1 MYSKRN
7 EKVMKILKSL
17 YINHLFYWS
26 LLTIA
31 VLSFISFFV
40 DWLYPVAV
48 GLLVLLLLLLL
59 IDIFILFSGKNS
71 VSASRILPEMLSN
84 GDENPVRI
92 KVNNHY
98 RIPVYL
104 RIIDEI
110 PYQYQKRDFSIESR
124 IGKFAEKEY
133 EYTLRPVQRGEYLF
147 GKLNAFVLSPL
158 RLAMRRYIFSENAN
172 VAAYPSF
179 VQMKKYD
186 LVAFSHNPFEYG
198 LKKIRRIGH
207 TMEFEQ
213 IKEYVQ
219 GDDIRT
225 INWKAT
231 SKKSQLM
238 VNQYQEEKSQPV
250 YLLIDKGRSMQM
262 PFEGMSLLDWSI
274 NSTLALS
281 NIVIRKQDKA
291 GLFTFS
297 KKVEDRV
304 PANRREGQMQKIM
317 NALYRIETNF
327 FESDFNRLYVEIKQS
342 ITQRSLL
349 ILYTNFETT
358 DALQR
363 QLPYLKAI
371 SKSHLL
377 IVVFFR
383 NTELNRLIDKKTEK
397 LNEVYDKIIAEKLAF
412 EKRLIVRELTRH
424 GIQCVLSS
432 PESLTIDSINKYLE
446 IKARGMI

>member
-1 MYSKRN
+1 
-7 EKVMKILKSL
+7 MKILKSL
-17 YINHLFYWS
+17 YVNHLLYWS
-26 LLTIA
+26 LLGVA
-31 VLSFISFFV
+31 VLSFVSFFV
-40 DWLYPVAV
+40 DWLYPVAA
-48 GLLVLLLLLLL
+48 GLLALLLLLLL
-59 IDIFILFSGKNS
+59 VDIFVLFPGRNS
-71 VSASRILPEMLSN
+71 ISASRVLPEMLSN
-84 GDENPVRI
+84 GDKNSVWI
-92 KVNNHY
+92 KIRNNY

-110 PYQYQKRDFSIESR
+110 PHQYQKRDFLLQSR
-124 IGKFAEKEY
+124 LGKFSEKEY

-147 GKLNAFVLSPL
+147 GKLNIFVLSPL
-158 RLAMRRYIFSENAN
+158 RLAMRRYIFSENAI

-179 VQMKKYD
+179 IQMKKYD
-186 LVAFSHNPFEYG
+186 LIAFSHNPFEYG

-231 SKKSQLM
+231 SKKGQLM

-262 PFEGMSLLDWSI
+262 PFDGMSLLDWAI

-304 PANRREGQMQKIM
+304 PANRQAGQMQKIM

-371 SKSHLL
+371 SRNHLL
-377 IVVFFR
+377 IVIFFR
-383 NTELNRLIDKKTEK
+383 NTELDRLIDKRAEK
-397 LNEVYDKIIAEKLAF
+397 LNEVYDRVIAEKFAF

-432 PESLTIDSINKYLE
+432 PENLTIDSINKYLE
-446 IKARGMI
+446 VKARGMI

>member
-1 MYSKRN
+1 
-7 EKVMKILKSL
+7 MKILKSL
-17 YINHLFYWS
+17 YINHVFYWS
-26 LLTIA
+26 LLGIA
-31 VLSFISFFV
+31 VLSFVSFFV

-48 GLLVLLLLLLL
+48 GLLIVLLLLLLV
-59 IDIFILFSGKNS
+59 DIFVLFSGKDNIS
-71 VSASRILPEMLSN
+71 SSRVLPEMLSN
-84 GDENPVRI
+84 GDENIVRI
-92 KVNNHY
+92 KIHNHY
-98 RIPVYL
+98 PVPVRL
-104 RIIDEI
+104 HIIDEI
-110 PYQYQKRDFSIESR
+110 PYQYQKRDFLMESD

-147 GKLNAFVLSPL
+147 GKLNVSVLTPL
-158 RLAMRRYIFSENAN
+158 RLAMRRYIFSENAT

-179 VQMKKYD
+179 IQMKKYD
-186 LVAFSHNPFEYG
+186 LIAFSHNPFEYG

-213 IKEYVQ
+213 IKGYVQ

-231 SKKSQLM
+231 SKKGGLM

-250 YLLIDKGRSMQM
+250 YMLIDKGRSMQM
-262 PFEGMSLLDWSI
+262 PFGGMTLLDWAI

-304 PANRREGQMQKIM
+304 PANRQAGQMQKIM
-317 NALYRIETNF
+317 NALYRIETDF
-327 FESDFNRLYVEIKQS
+327 LESDFNRLYVGIKQS

-371 SKSHLL
+371 SKNHLL
-377 IVVFFR
+377 IVIFFK
-383 NTELNRLIDKKTEK
+383 NTELNRLIDKKAEK
-397 LNEVYDKIIAEKLAF
+397 LNEVYDKIIAEKFAF
-412 EKRLIVRELTRH
+412 EKRLIVKELNRH
-424 GIQCVLSS
+424 GIQCLLSS
-432 PESLTIDSINKYLE
+432 PENLTIDSINKYLE
-446 IKARGMI
+446 IKARGMV

>member
-1 MYSKRN
+1 MR
-7 EKVMKILKSL
+7 IIKSL
-17 YINHLFYWS
+17 YINHLLYWS
-26 LLTIA
+26 LLGIA
-31 VLSFISFFV
+31 VLFFVSFFV
-40 DWLYPVAV
+40 DGLYPVAAV
-48 GLLVLLLLLLL
+48 LLVLLLLLLL
-59 IDIFILFSGKNS
+59 VDIFVLFSGKNRI
-71 VSASRILPEMLSN
+71 SASRVLPEMLSN

-92 KVNNHY
+92 VVDNHY

-110 PYQYQKRDFSIESR
+110 PPQYQQRDFLIRSQLGRFS
-124 IGKFAEKEY
+124 KKEY
-133 EYTLRPVQRGEYLF
+133 VYTLRPVRRGEYRF
-147 GKLNAFVLSPL
+147 GRLNIFALSPL
-158 RLAMRRYIFSENAN
+158 RLAVRRFVFSENA
-172 VAAYPSF
+172 VIAAYPSF
-179 VQMKKYD
+179 LQMKKYD
-186 LVAFSHNPFEYG
+186 LMAFSHNPFEFG

-231 SKKSQLM
+231 SKMGQLM

-250 YLLIDKGRSMQM
+250 WLLIDKGRSMQM
-262 PFEGMSLLDWSI
+262 PFGGMSLLDYAI

-291 GLFTFS
+291 GVFTFS

-304 PANRREGQMQKIM
+304 PSNRQAGQMQKIM

-327 FESDFNRLYVEIKQS
+327 YESDFNRLYVEIKQS

-371 SKSHLL
+371 AKNHLL
-377 IVVFFR
+377 IVVFFK
-383 NTELNRLIDKKTEK
+383 NTELNQLIDRKAEK
-397 LNEVYDKIIAEKLAF
+397 LSDVYDKVIAEKFAF
-412 EKRLIVRELTRH
+412 EKRLVVRELTRH
-424 GIQCVLSS
+424 GIQCVLSA
-432 PESLTIDSINKYLE
+432 PEDLTVDSINKYLE

>member
-1 MYSKRN
+1 M
-7 EKVMKILKSL
+7 KSL
-17 YINHLFYWS
+17 YVNPLFYWS
-26 LLTIA
+26 LLGIA
-31 VLSFISFFV
+31 MLSFVSFFV

-48 GLLVLLLLLLL
+48 GLLVVLLLLFLV
-59 IDIFILFSGKNS
+59 DIFILYSGREA
-71 VSASRILPEMLSN
+71 VTASRVLPEMLSN

-92 KVNNHY
+92 KVRNNS
-98 RIPVYL
+98 RIPWYL

-124 IGKFAEKEY
+124 ITKFSEKEY

-147 GKLNAFVLSPL
+147 GKLNIYLLSPL
-158 RLAMRRYIFSENAN
+158 RLAMRRYIFSENAV

-179 VQMKKYD
+179 IQMRKQD
-186 LVAFSHNPFEYG
+186 LIAFSHNPFEYG

-231 SKKSQLM
+231 SKKGQLM

-250 YLLIDKGRSMQM
+250 YMLIDKGRSMQM
-262 PFEGMSLLDWSI
+262 PFDGMSLLDWAI

-281 NIVIRKQDKA
+281 NIVTRKQDKA
-291 GLFTFS
+291 GMFTFS
-297 KKVEDRV
+297 RKVEDRV
-304 PANRREGQMQKIM
+304 PASRQAGQMQKIM

-371 SKSHLL
+371 SRNHLL
-377 IVVFFR
+377 IVIFFR
-383 NTELNRLIDKKTEK
+383 NTELNKLIERRAEK
-397 LNEVYDKIIAEKLAF
+397 LNEVYDKIIAEKFAF

-432 PESLTIDSINKYLE
+432 PENLTIDSINKYLE
-446 IKARGMI
+446 VKARGMV

>member
-1 MYSKRN
+1 M
-7 EKVMKILKSL
+7 KSL

-26 LLTIA
+26 LLGIA
-31 VLSFISFFV
+31 VLFFVSFFV
-40 DWLYPVAV
+40 GWLYAVAAL
-48 GLLVLLLLLLL
+48 LLVVLLFLLMV
-59 IDIFILFSGKNS
+59 DIFVLFSGKNNIL
-71 VSASRILPEMLSN
+71 ASRVLPEMLSN
-84 GDENPVRI
+84 GDENSVWI
-92 KVNNHY
+92 KVANNY
-98 RIPVYL
+98 RIPVHL

-110 PYQYQKRDFSIESR
+110 PYQYQQRDFLIESR
-124 IGKFAEKEY
+124 IDRLSEKEY
-133 EYTLRPVQRGEYLF
+133 VYTLRPFQRGEYLF
-147 GKLNAFVLSPL
+147 GRLNVFVLSPL
-158 RLAMRRYIFSENAN
+158 HLVQRRYIFSENAT
-172 VAAYPSF
+172 VASYPSF
-179 VQMKKYD
+179 IQMKKYD

-231 SKKSQLM
+231 SKKGQLM

-262 PFEGMSLLDWSI
+262 PFEGMSLLDWAI

-291 GLFTFS
+291 GVFTFS

-304 PANRREGQMQKIM
+304 PANRQAGQMQKIM
-317 NALYRIETNF
+317 NTLYRIDTNF

-371 SKSHLL
+371 SKNHLL

-383 NTELNRLIDKKTEK
+383 NTELNRLIDKEAEK
-397 LNEVYDKIIAEKLAF
+397 LNEVYDKIIAEKFAF

-432 PESLTIDSINKYLE
+432 PENLTTDSINKYLE
-446 IKARGMI
+446 IKARGMV

>member
-1 MYSKRN
+1 
-7 EKVMKILKSL
+7 MKILKSL
-17 YINHLFYWS
+17 YINHLFYW
-26 LLTIA
+26 LLLGIA
-31 VLSFISFFV
+31 VLSFVSFFAG
-40 DWLYPVAV
+40 WLYPVAV
-48 GLLVLLLLLLL
+48 SLLIALLLLSLV
-59 IDIFILFSGKNS
+59 DIFVLFPGKKS
-71 VSASRILPEMLSN
+71 ISASRVLPEMLSN
-84 GDENPVRI
+84 GDENPVKI
-92 KVNNHY
+92 KVANNY
-98 RIPVYL
+98 RVPVHL
-104 RIIDEI
+104 HIIDEI
-110 PYQYQKRDFSIESR
+110 PYQYQKRDFLMESR
-124 IGKFAEKEY
+124 IGKFSMKEY

-147 GKLNAFVLSPL
+147 GKLNVFVLSPL
-158 RLAMRRYIFSENAN
+158 RLVMRRYIFSENAT
-172 VAAYPSF
+172 VPAYPSF
-179 VQMKKYD
+179 IQMKKYD
-186 LVAFSHNPFEYG
+186 MIAFSHNPYEYG

-213 IKEYVQ
+213 IKEYVP

-231 SKKSQLM
+231 SKKTQLM

-262 PFEGMSLLDWSI
+262 PFNGMSLLDYAV

-291 GLFTFS
+291 GMFTFS

-304 PANRREGQMQKIM
+304 PANRRGGQMQKIM
-317 NALYRIETNF
+317 NALYKVETNF

-342 ITQRSLL
+342 VAQRSLL

-371 SKSHLL
+371 SKNHLL
-377 IVVFFR
+377 IVIFFK
-383 NTELNRLIDKKTEK
+383 NTELNRLIESKAEK
-397 LNEVYDKIIAEKLAF
+397 LNEVYDKVIAEKFAF

-424 GIQCVLSS
+424 GIQCVISS
-432 PESLTIDSINKYLE
+432 PENLTIDSINKYLE

>member
-1 MYSKRN
+1 
-7 EKVMKILKSL
+7 MKILKSL

-26 LLTIA
+26 LLGIA
-31 VLSFISFFV
+31 ALSFISFFIG
-40 DWLYPVAV
+40 WLYALAVALLI
-48 GLLVLLLLLLL
+48 LLVLLFLV
-59 IDIFILFSGKNS
+59 DIFVLFSGRNS
-71 VSASRILPEMLSN
+71 VSASRVLPEMLSN
-84 GDENPVRI
+84 GDENSIRI
-92 KVNNHY
+92 KVTNNY

-104 RIIDEI
+104 HIIDEI
-110 PYQYQKRDFSIESR
+110 PYQYQKRDFLMQNRIE
-124 IGKFAEKEY
+124 KFSEKEY
-133 EYTLRPVQRGEYLF
+133 QYTLRPVQRGEYLF
-147 GKLNAFVLSPL
+147 GKLNIFVLSPL
-158 RLAMRRYIFSENAN
+158 RLVMRRYIFSENAT

-179 VQMKKYD
+179 IQMKKYD
-186 LVAFSHNPFEYG
+186 LIAFSHNPFEYG

-231 SKKSQLM
+231 SKKAQLM

-250 YLLIDKGRSMQM
+250 YLFIDKGRSMQM
-262 PFEGMSLLDWSI
+262 PFDGMSLLDYAV

-291 GLFTFS
+291 GMFTFS

-304 PANRREGQMQKIM
+304 PANRRAGQMQKIM

-327 FESDFNRLYVEIKQS
+327 FESDFNRLYVEVKQT
-342 ITQRSLL
+342 IAQRSLL

-371 SKSHLL
+371 SKNHLL
-377 IVVFFR
+377 IVIFFK
-383 NTELNRLIDKKTEK
+383 NTELNQLIDRKAEK
-397 LNEVYDKIIAEKLAF
+397 INEVYDKIIAEKFTF

-432 PESLTIDSINKYLE
+432 PENLTIDSINKYLE

>member
-1 MYSKRN
+1 MQ
-7 EKVMKILKSL
+7 ILKSL
-17 YINHLFYWS
+17 YINQLFYWW
-26 LLTIA
+26 LLGMA
-31 VLSFISFFV
+31 VCSFVSFFV
-40 DWLYPVAV
+40 GWLYPVAV
-48 GLLVLLLLLLL
+48 GLLVVLLLFLTV
-59 IDIFILFSGKNS
+59 DIFVLYSGKDGI
-71 VSASRILPEMLSN
+71 SASRVLPEMLSN
-84 GDENPVRI
+84 GDENYIRI
-92 KVNNHY
+92 KVASNY
-98 RIPVYL
+98 RIPVRL

-110 PYQYQKRDFSIESR
+110 PAQYQKRDFLIESR
-124 IGKFAEKEY
+124 IESFSEED
-133 EYTLRPVQRGEYLF
+133 YTYSLRPIQRGEYQF
-147 GKLNAFVLSPL
+147 GKLNIFVLSPL
-158 RLAMRRYIFSENAN
+158 RLVMRRFVFSDNAA

-179 VQMKKYD
+179 IQMKKYD
-186 LVAFSHNPFEYG
+186 LIAFSHNPFEYG

-231 SKKSQLM
+231 SKKAQLM
-238 VNQYQEEKSQPV
+238 VNQYQEEKSQPF

-262 PFEGMSLLDWSI
+262 PFNGMSLLDYAV

-281 NIVIRKQDKA
+281 NIAIRKQDKA
-291 GLFTFS
+291 GVLTFS

-304 PANRREGQMQKIM
+304 PANRQAGQMQKIM
-317 NALYRIETNF
+317 NALYRVETNF
-327 FESDFNRLYVEIKQS
+327 LESDFNRLYVEIKQI

-363 QLPYLKAI
+363 QLPFLKAI
-371 SKSHLL
+371 SKNHLL
-377 IVVFFR
+377 IVVFFK
-383 NTELNRLIDKKTEK
+383 NTELNRLIDKKAEN
-397 LNEVYDKIIAEKLAF
+397 LNDVYDKIIAEKFAF